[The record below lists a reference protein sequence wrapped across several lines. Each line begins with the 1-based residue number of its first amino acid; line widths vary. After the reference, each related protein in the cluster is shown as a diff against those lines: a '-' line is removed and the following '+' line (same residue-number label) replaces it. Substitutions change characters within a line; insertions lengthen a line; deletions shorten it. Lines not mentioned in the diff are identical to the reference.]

1 MAQTSNWLDQRAR
14 RSPGVLNAVPMMQLR
29 NRKALRSPTRHD
41 AGEAGAPERK
51 STAPS
56 DLVDLPR
63 PAGEE
68 PQLPHSALEIRFD
81 HVTKVYG
88 TRSGAA
94 TALRDL
100 SLVVPAGE
108 ICCLVGPSGGGKTT
122 AMRLVNRLI
131 EASEGD
137 ILVGGRSIYT
147 IDPVKLRRDIGYV
160 IQDVGL
166 FPHLTIAA
174 NIAVPLRLHRWPK
187 ARAGA
192 RVAELLELVGLDGAV
207 AGRYPAMLSGGQQQ
221 RVGLA
226 RALAVD
232 PPIMLMDEPFG
243 ALDPI
248 TRTRLQDE
256 FLRLQR
262 RLRKT
267 VIFVTHDIDE
277 ALKMGDKVAVLREG
291 GVLAQYASPA
301 ELLAAPADEF
311 VASFVGAD
319 RGLKR
324 LALQTVG
331 ELCGASP
338 AGPPDPA
345 LPTVDA
351 NASLRTAL
359 SVLIE
364 RHASALAVCAGGRVI
379 GAVTLEELMRAL
391 PRAQLPADLGRRERT
406 GG

>member
-1 MAQTSNWLDQRAR
+1 
-14 RSPGVLNAVPMMQLR
+14 MMQLR
-29 NRKALRSPTRHD
+29 NRRVPGDPT
-41 AGEAGAPERK
+41 GEMGEMGTPKRASSAPGGE
-51 STAPS
+51 
-56 DLVDLPR
+56 VDLPQS
-63 PAGEE
+63 AGEE
-68 PQLPHSALEIRFD
+68 PQLPHSALEIRFE
-81 HVTKVYG
+81 HVSKVYG
-88 TRSGAA
+88 TRSGAT

-100 SLVVPAGE
+100 SLVVPPGE

-187 ARAGA
+187 ARARA
-192 RVAELLELVGLDGAV
+192 RVAELLKLVGLDSAV
-207 AGRYPAMLSGGQQQ
+207 AARYPAMLSGGQQQ

-311 VASFVGAD
+311 VASFVGGD

-331 ELCGASP
+331 ELCTGKSAAQLDSS
-338 AGPPDPA
+338 A
-345 LPTVDA
+345 LPAVDA
-351 NASLRTAL
+351 KASLRTAL

-364 RHASALAVCAGGRVI
+364 HHAKALAVSADGRAI
-379 GAVTLEELMRAL
+379 GIVTLEEVVRAL
-391 PRAQLPADLGRRERT
+391 PRAQLPEAPDR
-406 GG
+406 